1 MARTFSVNVTEDPNT
16 LVTRAEK
23 VATENGAA
31 FRGDTTSGSFSGR
44 GVRGT
49 YQIQG
54 RTVTVTITDKPL
66 FVPWGVVESMVRGFF
81 S

>member
-23 VATENGAA
+23 VATENGAV